1 MTTLTRDFRSTLE
14 RVRERIDTLLD
25 RPQRDDQERGIERR
39 DGRTGVRP
47 FDFAVPDVD
56 VEETK
61 DAIVVRAELP
71 GLNPD
76 DVTVEA
82 TPTQLTLRGEKR
94 EEREE
99 QQGTLHRVE
108 RRYGAFLRRIDLPCE
123 VDPNPSDARFRNGV
137 LRVRLPKTEEA
148 KSSQRRITVRA
159 D

>member
-25 RPQRDDQERGIERR
+25 RPQREQLNGVIGMRR
-39 DGRTGVRP
+39 
-47 FDFAVPDVD
+47 FDFAVPDAD

-71 GLNPD
+71 GLSPD
-76 DVTVEA
+76 DVTIEA
-82 TPTQLTLRGEKR
+82 TPTQLVLRGEKR

-108 RRYGAFLRRIDLPCE
+108 RRYGVFLRRIDLPSD
-123 VDPNPSDARFRNGV
+123 VDPGRADAQFKNGV
-137 LRVRLPKTEEA
+137 LRVKLPKTEAA
-148 KSSQRRITVRA
+148 KSSQQRISVRA
-159 D
+159 G